1 MNDSWEIIAR
11 SAVIAALVSGIIS
24 IFLSR
29 LQHRDALRTSQY
41 NKRLDLSIEVFR
53 NLQQALEQIEH
64 LDTNTLPTD
73 NPVDD
78 IYSAFTILFSHAKE
92 KMEVLKTLLDQVSY
106 LIPLKQFENLFN
118 KYLEL
123 KHFYALLLA
132 SSYKLRGVSDLY
144 IKEEFANN
152 AISGEDLQKQMKKYI
167 DDTQELS
174 DELKREIVNS
184 LRELC
189 GTR

>member
-1 MNDSWEIIAR
+1 MNDSWEIIAK

-106 LIPLKQFENLFN
+106 LIPLKQFENLF
-118 KYLEL
+118 
-123 KHFYALLLA
+123 
-132 SSYKLRGVSDLY
+132 
-144 IKEEFANN
+144 
-152 AISGEDLQKQMKKYI
+152 
-167 DDTQELS
+167 
-174 DELKREIVNS
+174 
-184 LRELC
+184 
-189 GTR
+189 